1 MVYVIRVELAE
12 DKDYNDF
19 VQELYN
25 NDMIVDVDLLEVY
38 DQ

>member
-1 MVYVIRVELAE
+1 MVYVIRVELTE

-38 DQ
+38 N

>member
-1 MVYVIRVELAE
+1 MVYVIRVELTE

-25 NDMIVDVDLLEVY
+25 NDIVVDVDLIEVY
-38 DQ
+38 D